1 MNYLHKA
8 TLLIAASAS
17 AFVSCT
23 DDVEGPTTGPADKT
37 RVSFYAEIPDEE
49 LTRSSIEIGIDKFT
63 GKWDTSDNIGVNAT
77 APDKEEGLLKFAYDG
92 NAFSG
97 SLTSPAKGAWKYRAF
112 YPYFDGTESGATMA
126 YVPFGGARTQNGND
140 FNGAYDA
147 MVADMVEYTDAEP
160 GMDNAGNAVRFSMHR
175 LTSIVYLDLSTEDA
189 TVKSEKVTSVT
200 LSADRSIAASSLMFK
215 YNLEGKFDPAEAG
228 AKLSDAS
235 DAWPSNTITTSYEA
249 GSEPSA
255 ADFKTFFNIL
265 PGEYGVF
272 TVTARTENHKA
283 SFTVNRTGK
292 SLEAGKLYK
301 KENALTGWEELAGP
315 SALWIGDDIDKV
327 HEIKDQMDVRI
338 RILADR
344 GIKQFKVKI
353 ESAALTEPIG
363 GGTSLLEE
371 VGLAAEMDLV
381 NPATE
386 QMASVLSGFGFPVG
400 DRVVNQPEATVDIS
414 TLVPLI
420 LLVSEKPSENHTF
433 TLEVTD
439 NAGNVVTQPI
449 RFHSSRLNA
458 IAYNGDADLWK
469 NTATL
474 TAAVAASDFAD
485 TKVQYRIKG
494 SAGWKDADL
503 GAPDADG
510 MFTATINPAWTA
522 GQNAAGIAIHNVDPA
537 TGVFARKTYEY
548 QLLIN
553 SGTVAS
559 GEFSTGEGDIIPNGD
574 MEDAALPC
582 FTENGSKTTTF
593 WGSGN
598 NSLTKSL
605 CTQGAAGDN
614 HYALMQSSK
623 QFVTIAAGNLFTG
636 TFNYASMTG
645 TVKFGQNYTY
655 TARPRM
661 MRVKYHAK
669 VGTVDYN
676 NAGGPL
682 QKGEQD
688 KARIFVAIVDWD
700 SQHTVASKFGF
711 TGSSCTGSWDPEQG
725 PDVVTEGKILGY
737 ASMWL
742 TETTA
747 GDELVSSDDALEIHW
762 YDTEAPAPTGSYTIV
777 ISCAANAYGDFFN
790 GCTTNHLYADD
801 FEWVY

>member
-23 DDVEGPTTGPADKT
+23 DDVEGPTTCPADKT

-97 SLTSPAKGAWKYRAF
+97 SLTSSAKGAWKYRAF
-112 YPYFDGTESGATMA
+112 YPYFDGTESGTTMA

-147 MVADMVEYTDAEP
+147 MVADMVECTDAEP
-160 GMDNAGNAVRFSMHR
+160 GMDNAGNAVLFSMHR

-255 ADFKTFFNIL
+255 ADFKAFFNIL

-272 TVTARTENHKA
+272 TITARTENHKA
-283 SFTVNRTGK
+283 SFTVDRTGK
-292 SLEAGKLYK
+292 PLETGKLYK

-363 GGTSLLEE
+363 GGEE
-371 VGLAAEMDLV
+371 
-381 NPATE
+381 
-386 QMASVLSGFGFPVG
+386 F
-400 DRVVNQPEATVDIS
+400 
-414 TLVPLI
+414 
-420 LLVSEKPSENHTF
+420 
-433 TLEVTD
+433 
-439 NAGNVVTQPI
+439 AG
-449 RFHSSRLNA
+449 RSR
-458 IAYNGDADLWK
+458 I
-469 NTATL
+469 
-474 TAAVAASDFAD
+474 
-485 TKVQYRIKG
+485 
-494 SAGWKDADL
+494 
-503 GAPDADG
+503 
-510 MFTATINPAWTA
+510 
-522 GQNAAGIAIHNVDPA
+522 
-537 TGVFARKTYEY
+537 
-548 QLLIN
+548 
-553 SGTVAS
+553 
-559 GEFSTGEGDIIPNGD
+559 
-574 MEDAALPC
+574 
-582 FTENGSKTTTF
+582 
-593 WGSGN
+593 
-598 NSLTKSL
+598 
-605 CTQGAAGDN
+605 
-614 HYALMQSSK
+614 
-623 QFVTIAAGNLFTG
+623 
-636 TFNYASMTG
+636 
-645 TVKFGQNYTY
+645 
-655 TARPRM
+655 
-661 MRVKYHAK
+661 
-669 VGTVDYN
+669 
-676 NAGGPL
+676 
-682 QKGEQD
+682 
-688 KARIFVAIVDWD
+688 
-700 SQHTVASKFGF
+700 
-711 TGSSCTGSWDPEQG
+711 
-725 PDVVTEGKILGY
+725 
-737 ASMWL
+737 
-742 TETTA
+742 
-747 GDELVSSDDALEIHW
+747 
-762 YDTEAPAPTGSYTIV
+762 
-777 ISCAANAYGDFFN
+777 
-790 GCTTNHLYADD
+790 GC
-801 FEWVY
+801 

>member
-147 MVADMVEYTDAEP
+147 MIADMVECTDAEP

-200 LSADRSIAASSLMFK
+200 LSADRSIAASNLMFK

-255 ADFKTFFNIL
+255 ANFKTFFNIL

-283 SFTVNRTGK
+283 SFTVDRTGK

-503 GAPDADG
+503 SAPDADG

-598 NSLTKSL
+598 NSFAKSL
-605 CTQGAAGDN
+605 CSQSTFPGMEGNHCAKLEATMAGVSIFSF
-614 HYALMQSSK
+614 L
-623 QFVTIAAGNLFTG
+623 AAGNLFTA
-636 TFNYASMTG
+636 TFDKPSTTG
-645 TVKFGQNYTY
+645 TASFGQDYTY
-655 TARPRM
+655 TARPTALK
-661 MRVKYHAK
+661 VKYHAK
-669 VGTVDYN
+669 VGIVDE
-676 NAGGPL
+676 NAKKGPL
-682 QKGEQD
+682 AKGEQD
-688 KARIFVAIVDWD
+688 KARIFVCIIDWD
-700 SQHTVASKFGF
+700 APHNVS
-711 TGSSCTGSWDPEQG
+711 TGLSNPKGVWDPETTTNPG
-725 PDVVTEGKILGY
+725 EGNIIGYGSLFIDKDTEGDSMVDAELKINY
-737 ASMWL
+737 YDK
-742 TETTA
+742 ETKPSKA
-747 GDELVSSDDALEIHW
+747 YKLI
-762 YDTEAPAPTGSYTIV
+762 
-777 ISCAANAYGDFFN
+777 ISCATSAYGDYMN
-790 GCTTNHLYADD
+790 GCKSNVMYVDD

>member
-147 MVADMVEYTDAEP
+147 MIADMVECTDAEP

-175 LTSIVYLDLSTEDA
+175 LTSIVYLNLSTEDA

-255 ADFKTFFNIL
+255 ADFKAFFNIL

-283 SFTVNRTGK
+283 SFTVDRTGK
-292 SLEAGKLYK
+292 PLEAGKLYK
-301 KENALTGWEELAGP
+301 KENTLTGWEELAGP

-400 DRVVNQPEATVDIS
+400 DRVINQPEATVDIS

-598 NSLTKSL
+598 NSFAKSL
-605 CTQGAAGDN
+605 CSQSTFPGMEGNHCAKLEATMAGVSIFSF
-614 HYALMQSSK
+614 L
-623 QFVTIAAGNLFTG
+623 AAGNLFTA
-636 TFNYASMTG
+636 TFDKPSTTG
-645 TVKFGQNYTY
+645 TASFGQDYTY
-655 TARPRM
+655 TARPTALK
-661 MRVKYHAK
+661 VKYHAK
-669 VGTVDYN
+669 VGIVDE
-676 NAGGPL
+676 NAKKGPL
-682 QKGEQD
+682 AKGEQD
-688 KARIFVAIVDWD
+688 KARIFVCIIDWD
-700 SQHTVASKFGF
+700 APHNVS
-711 TGSSCTGSWDPEQG
+711 TGLSNPKGVWDPETTTNPG
-725 PDVVTEGKILGY
+725 EGNIIGYGSLFIDKDTEGDSMVDAELKINY
-737 ASMWL
+737 YDK
-742 TETTA
+742 ETKPSKA
-747 GDELVSSDDALEIHW
+747 YKLI
-762 YDTEAPAPTGSYTIV
+762 
-777 ISCAANAYGDFFN
+777 ISCATSAYGDYMN
-790 GCTTNHLYADD
+790 GCKSNVMYVDD